1 MRHVCKL
8 VCFYKVKVFGPKKG
22 FKGSETKRVG
32 GQVFLET
39 GSFPFWWQTSV
50 ELVCTNQYNI
60 LFVPPPLPWLAAGDA
75 PGLFRIC
82 PHLTQAVTRNSSL
95 SAVQCLTC
103 SGVFPSVSAR
113 RFPGEFGRRCQF
125 LDPAW
130 RGSQG
135 LLASCIL
142 NMVSRPI
149 ALTLFKGGKWLAPLH

>member
-1 MRHVCKL
+1 MQTGLFLQSEVFWPKEGLQRQRDKKSWWTGVSGNRVFPIL
-8 VCFYKVKVFGPKKG
+8 VADH
-22 FKGSETKRVG
+22 
-32 GQVFLET
+32 
-39 GSFPFWWQTSV
+39 TSV
-50 ELVCTNQYNI
+50 ELVCTNQYNS
-60 LFVPPPLPWLAAGDA
+60 LFLPPWLAAGDA

-142 NMVSRPI
+142 NMVSRLI
-149 ALTLFKGGKWLAPLH
+149 ALTLFKGGKWLTPLH